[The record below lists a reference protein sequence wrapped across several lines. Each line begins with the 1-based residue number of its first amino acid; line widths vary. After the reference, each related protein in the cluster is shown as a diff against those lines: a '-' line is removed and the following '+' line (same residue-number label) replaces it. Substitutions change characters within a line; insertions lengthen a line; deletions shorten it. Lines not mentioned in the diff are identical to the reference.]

1 MNTFYK
7 SLQMPEDFI
16 QAVETIMQYCQF
28 EDCDKDC
35 NNCPYSLATIRCGDT
50 DDEGYVKGHKDIF
63 TYGLINGEK
72 IGEIIA
78 HGITL
83 EDTLKD
89 FLEWYTLP
97 FNDSLFKHTD
107 EVIQE
112 FMDYQKEN
120 TNEDSD

>member
-1 MNTFYK
+1 MQIVIDIPKGFY
-7 SLQMPEDFI
+7 EH
-16 QAVETIMQYCQF
+16 
-28 EDCDKDC
+28 
-35 NNCPYSLATIRCGDT
+35 
-50 DDEGYVKGHKDIF
+50 VKGHKDIF

-78 HGITL
+78 NGTAL
-83 EDTLKD
+83 ENTLKD

-112 FMDYQKEN
+112 FMDYQKES
-120 TNEDSD
+120 TDADSD